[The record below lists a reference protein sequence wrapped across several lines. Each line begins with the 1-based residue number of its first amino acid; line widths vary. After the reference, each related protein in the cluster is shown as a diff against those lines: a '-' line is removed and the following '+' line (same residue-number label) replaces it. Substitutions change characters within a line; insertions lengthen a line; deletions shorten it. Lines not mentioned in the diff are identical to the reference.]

1 MKKYKLILNILVIIT
16 DIILIVTIIRRQ
28 KKE

>member
-1 MKKYKLILNILVIIT
+1 MKKYKLILNILVIIA
-16 DIILIVTIIRRQ
+16 DISLIITIIRRQ